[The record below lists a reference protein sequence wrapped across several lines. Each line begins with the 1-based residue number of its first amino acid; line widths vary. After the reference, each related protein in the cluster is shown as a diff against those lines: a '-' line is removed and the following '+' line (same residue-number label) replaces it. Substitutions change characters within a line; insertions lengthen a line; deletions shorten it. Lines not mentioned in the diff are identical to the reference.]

1 MTIPT
6 VFTIAV
12 EFPQEMLERLER
24 LSQKQHQPVDA
35 TLLKAAEQFLQTA
48 GGDFISP
55 KIARRVAGRAFF
67 GDLAGTALGIGE
79 PKFYDHSTR
88 PVWRVPFI
96 TRDGKV
102 FTEIEVD
109 ARTAVVKLTEEERQS
124 LLDQLV
130 EYYARL
136 ENKP

>member
-1 MTIPT
+1 MATQT
-6 VFTIAV
+6 VSTIAV
-12 EFPQEMLERLER
+12 EVPQEILERLEH
-24 LSQKQHQPVDA
+24 LSQKQHQPVEA
-35 TLLKAAEQFLQTA
+35 ILLKAVEQFLQTA
-48 GGDFISP
+48 SGELIPP
-55 KIARRVAGRAFF
+55 KIAWRVANRALL
-67 GDLAGTALGIGE
+67 GDLAGTALSIGK
-79 PKFYDHSTR
+79 PQFYDHPR

-130 EYYARL
+130 EYHAQLRSD
-136 ENKP
+136 

>member
-1 MTIPT
+1 MATPT
-6 VFTIAV
+6 VFTVAV
-12 EFPQEMLERLER
+12 EFPQEILERLEH
-24 LSQKQHQPVDA
+24 LSRKQHQPVDA

-55 KIARRVAGRAFF
+55 KIAQRVAGRAFF
-67 GDLAGTALGIGE
+67 GDLVGTALSVGE
-79 PKFYDHSTR
+79 PKFYDHHPRSI
-88 PVWRVPFI
+88 WRVPFI

-109 ARTAVVKLTEEERQS
+109 ARTASVKLTEEERQS

-136 ENKP
+136 KNES

>member
-1 MTIPT
+1 MATPT

-12 EFPQEMLERLER
+12 EFPQEMLERLEN
-24 LSQKQHQPVDA
+24 LSQKQRQPVDA
-35 TLLKAAEQFLQTA
+35 TLIKAAEQFLQTA
-48 GGDFISP
+48 GGELIPP
-55 KIARRVAGRAFF
+55 KIAWRVANRALL
-67 GDLAGTALGIGE
+67 GDLAGTALSIGK
-79 PKFYDHSTR
+79 PQFYDHPK
-88 PVWRVPFI
+88 PVWRVPFT

-109 ARTAVVKLTEEERQS
+109 ARTAAVNLTEEERQS

-136 ENKP
+136 K